1 MPITKTIY
9 KETRTKITQLLLESL
24 SRREVKSSKIALLQ
38 AMKNYR
44 KALKIKTGWVRKR
57 IRQRNKRN

>member
-1 MPITKTIY
+1 MPITKTIC